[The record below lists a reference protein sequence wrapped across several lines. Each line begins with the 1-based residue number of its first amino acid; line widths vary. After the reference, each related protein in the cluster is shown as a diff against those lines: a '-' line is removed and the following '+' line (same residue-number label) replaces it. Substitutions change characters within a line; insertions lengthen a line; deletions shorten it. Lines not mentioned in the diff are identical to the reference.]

1 MKYNGQPIYKYLLT
15 LFIISLFIFHQK
27 TSLDVFK
34 ILLFSTVLTSF
45 CVVADFVFIK
55 DHPNIFGDI
64 IKKTYDSTYAEEPV
78 DSYDNTYTDENIDT
92 DDNDNTHESYHYAP
106 NQKDTYITKQNKY
119 Y

>member
-45 CVVADFVFIK
+45 CVIADFVFIK
-55 DHPNIFGDI
+55 DHPNIFRYVT
-64 IKKTYDSTYAEEPV
+64 KKN
-78 DSYDNTYTDENIDT
+78 YDNAYTEETIDT
-92 DDNDNTHESYHYAP
+92 DDYENTHESYHYSP
-106 NQKDTYITKQNKY
+106 SQQNKY